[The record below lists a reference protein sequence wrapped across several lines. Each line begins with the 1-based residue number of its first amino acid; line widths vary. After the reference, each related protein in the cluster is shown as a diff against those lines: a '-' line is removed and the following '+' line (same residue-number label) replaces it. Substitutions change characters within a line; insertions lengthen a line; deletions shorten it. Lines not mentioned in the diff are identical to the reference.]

1 MKKRLLMFALLL
13 SATMNVCAFARE
25 HDRGGGD
32 GSDDLL
38 IQASDCRRWV
48 GHQQSERSFITC
60 FGTAVTIEQGDKVKH
75 GGVSCEGSRAAL
87 RAGVQRAVSLY
98 VSLEWRGLVSVTDAY
113 GVGKYA
119 LASWTGEGGKTGKAV
134 LVDDGTA
141 WHVLSFGRFDERE
154 ALARGV
160 PREVVSDLLAA
171 K

>member
-1 MKKRLLMFALLL
+1 MKKRLIMLVILLWG
-13 SATMNVCAFARE
+13 TGYVCAFARE
-25 HDRGGGD
+25 HDRAGA

-38 IQASDCRRWV
+38 IQASDGRHWV

-60 FGTAVTIEQGDKVKH
+60 YGTAVPIGSGDKIFLH
-75 GGVSCEGSRAAL
+75 GASCENSRAAL
-87 RAGVQRAVSLY
+87 RAGVQRALITY
-98 VSLEWRGLVSVTDAY
+98 VSLEWRGLVTLDDAY

-119 LASWTGEGGKTGKAV
+119 LASWTGEGGKKGKAV

-160 PREVVSDLLAA
+160 PRDVITALIAA